1 MKRTRCAAVAALVVL
16 LTASAAIPATIT
28 DADVSA
34 CSTDAIRFCRSAHNI
49 SIVVSCLKSNRSK
62 ISRSC
67 QAVLRRHAV

>member
-1 MKRTRCAAVAALVVL
+1 MKRTRCAAVAALVVA

-34 CSTDAIRFCRSAHNI
+34 CTADAVRFCRSASNLA
-49 SIVVSCLKSNRSK
+49 SVVSCLKSNRSK

-67 QAVLRRHAV
+67 QAALRRHGV